1 MDQQRNLPARSR
13 RSTEGSP
20 GPIGPEEPSALLS
33 ESRGWAGTAREATG
47 RIDQGVEAIRS
58 VRARH
63 NKSGQ

>member
-1 MDQQRNLPARSR
+1 MDQQRNLTARSR
-13 RSTEGSP
+13 RSREGPS
-20 GPIGPEEPSALLS
+20 GPLGPEEPSALLS
-33 ESRGWAGTAREATG
+33 ESRGWAGMARQATG